1 MENKK
6 IKKIIITCAVVLVS
20 AAVLGMTA
28 YGKFQEERD
37 RNNTPPTAT
46 IAAQKATKP
55 INIEVM
61 TDYTGQKLGDLN
73 SKLNAFKV
81 DMSSNGVDANI
92 DVISADKKIGIY
104 NYTSYKTKNI
114 TVSET
119 FTNQTPPS
127 TYYYYS
133 NGLSGNLQTL
143 GGYTYSTSSH
153 YYPPYTYTDYE
164 TREVIMKDYYDAKG
178 TMTSSDYEKPND
190 PRVQRT
196 ISGPYNSTLTW
207 YKTTYGNEYRIT
219 NSDGSYE
226 QCEDFTLHYK
236 GDVSVPGYTSYTT
249 IYTQTYT
256 GTISGTTTDALPIN
270 AVNVD
275 TIKNKS
281 FSKDNDKY
289 LIYVSDGTGNSF
301 ENGQGSYYA
310 FGDLDNSFMN
320 YLLKNNFTNY
330 AVTQSSN
337 YDYKLPQAGS
347 NQTLTIRQLVGSSL
361 DGGKLFDEGQVQS
374 ALDDIKARYTKDAL
388 LGEVNYICTDESLT
402 YNKTYSDAE
411 NDSQDKNADGTPVE
425 RWRYDHD
432 PSIYENNSGAIDNN
446 HEWID
451 KPITQFDKTGE
462 YKISYQAKDDTSAR
476 IPLGLFKM
484 WSTGEDQLILRV
496 HHRPIA
502 DFSLALKPGTLT
514 INIKDNS
521 YDLDHESRTDKGIV
535 SREFK
540 WKLDTDSDWT
550 NGLPP
555 STVQMSKT
563 YEVAERVQDMDG
575 NNNQGAWSHWTI
587 KTITIGQNNPPIAQF
602 TLGKYEM
609 SAGEA
614 NEINDTSY
622 DPDGDT
628 LSERHFWV
636 MDSSGNVVQDC
647 LNYEPNLS
655 TLNKGNYTIKE
666 IVKDNPMVGWPLSSD
681 PYTKTLTVEDLGI
694 SGRLYPNPA
703 AQGQQVTFDITTTG
717 NAKYLK
723 IYIPDEIS
731 KLDKRGT
738 AFPISK
744 TIVEEQNHNEK
755 ITYYLPIDTPVT
767 LDSNGNRVK
776 QPYEISVEAQKADGT
791 KKSLTLYLDVKGSIL
806 DGIKTEI
813 IGTGQDK

>member
-1 MENKK
+1 MQMK
-6 IKKIIITCAVVLVS
+6 IKLKKKFIVGTGLLAALLIAGVS
-20 AAVLGMTA
+20 V
-28 YGKFQEERD
+28 YGKEQKT
-37 RNNTPPTAT
+37 NNTPPTAT
-46 IAAQKATKP
+46 IAAQKTAKP

-73 SKLNAFKV
+73 SKLNAFKA
-81 DMSSNGVDANI
+81 DISSNGVDANI
-92 DVISADKKIGIY
+92 DVINADKKIGTY
-104 NYTSYKTKNI
+104 NYTSYKTKNV

-127 TYYYYS
+127 TYYYYE

-143 GGYTYSTSSH
+143 GGYTSSTSSH
-153 YYPPYTYTDYE
+153 YYPPYTYTA
-164 TREVIMKDYYDAKG
+164 TKDIVFTEITYYDKDG
-178 TMTSSDYEKPND
+178 KYTGDNFTDLDTSKYYSTP
-190 PRVQRT
+190 
-196 ISGPYNSTLTW
+196 GPYGSTLTFVKSTFGTS
-207 YKTTYGNEYRIT
+207 YTIT
-219 NSDGSYE
+219 NPDGSSENY
-226 QCEDFTLHYK
+226 DPVTWHYS
-236 GDVSVPGYTSYTT
+236 GQATAPGYTVSTT
-249 IYTQTYT
+249 TYTQTYT

-301 ENGQGSYYA
+301 QNGQGSYYA

-330 AVTQSSN
+330 AVTPSSN

-361 DGGKLFDEGQVQS
+361 DGGKLFDEGQVQN
-374 ALDDIKARYTKDAL
+374 ALDDIKSRYTKDAL

-411 NDSQDKNADGTPVE
+411 NDPQDKNADGTPVE

-432 PSIYENNSGAIDNN
+432 PSIYENNSGYIDNN
-446 HEWID
+446 NQWID

-462 YKISYQAKDDTSAR
+462 YKISYQARDDTSAR

-484 WSTGEDQLILRV
+484 WSTGENQLILRV

-535 SREFK
+535 NREFK

-602 TLGKYEM
+602 TLDKDEM

-622 DPDGDT
+622 DPDGDA

-636 MDSSGNVVQDC
+636 MDSNGTVVQDC
-647 LNYEPNLS
+647 LNYQPNLS
-655 TLNKGNYTIKE
+655 TLNKGIYTIKE
-666 IVKDNPMVGWPLSSD
+666 IVKDLPRIGWPLSSD
-681 PYTKTLTVEDLGI
+681 PCYRTVTVEDLGI
-694 SGRLYPNPA
+694 IGQLYPNPA
-703 AQGQQVTFDITTTG
+703 AQGQQITFDITTTG

-723 IYIPDEIS
+723 IYIPAEIS
-731 KLDKRGT
+731 SLDKKGT
-738 AFPISK
+738 VFPITK
-744 TIVEEQNHNEK
+744 TIVEEENHNEK
-755 ITYYLPIDTPVT
+755 IPYMLPIDTPVT

-776 QPYEISVEAQKADGT
+776 QPYEIPVEAEKSDGT
-791 KKSLTLYLDVKGSIL
+791 KKSITLYLDVKGSIL